1 MTGLKCYASDDNSPF
16 AASESE
22 RRPHR
27 SKITTLDSLNR
38 LGRYCPTPEKER
50 TSSLP

>member
-22 RRPHR
+22 PRPHR
-27 SKITTLDSLNR
+27 SKITALDHD
-38 LGRYCPTPEKER
+38 GAAIPPG
-50 TSSLP
+50 